1 MAKRTKEYCFILT
14 KKLQTS
20 YVCVSEADETDLV
33 ESVTTGTE
41 TQSRKTMQ

>member
-1 MAKRTKEYCFILT
+1 MSKRTKEHCFILT

-20 YVCVSEADETDLV
+20 YVCVSEVDETDLD
-33 ESVTTGTE
+33 ESVTTGAE